1 MSGSTN
7 RTGTSRQGAA
17 TPVHEEVLYE
27 RPQPRNMPSG
37 IRERHEA
44 RGTGTWKTGSHDMS
58 DDCSRNDNNTGWDE
72 RDEDALQDEFV
83 DLPLDADGDFAGARS
98 FFSEMKRPAGE
109 DESRQAVPVDDN
121 DNEIG
126 ADDILD
132 DEFEDMPSYDELLE
146 ENERLRA
153 QVRNVV
159 VQYNQLKDDWANFR
173 RRAEVEAERT
183 KSLASERVATQIIPV
198 IDDIRRSINHLRS
211 MSDEFQPLADG
222 NEAIASRIVAALDKE
237 GIEVI
242 VPDGEPFDANRHQA
256 IDLTHVDGMEPGL
269 VYKTYQEGY
278 AIGERVIRP
287 AIVGVTK

>member
-1 MSGSTN
+1 
-7 RTGTSRQGAA
+7 
-17 TPVHEEVLYE
+17 
-27 RPQPRNMPSG
+27 MPSD
-37 IRERHEA
+37 REEEHET
-44 RGTGTWKTGSHDMS
+44 RGSRAWETGSHDMS
-58 DDCSRNDNNTGWDE
+58 DDRSRNSSNTGWDE
-72 RDEDALQDEFV
+72 RDEDAPQEEFV

-109 DESRQAVPVDDN
+109 DETRQAVPIDD
-121 DNEIG
+121 DRDD
-126 ADDILD
+126 ADDADIPD

-159 VQYNQLKDDWANFR
+159 AQYNQLKDDWANFR
-173 RRAEVEAERT
+173 RRAETEAERT
-183 KSLASERVATQIIPV
+183 KDLASERVATQIIPV
-198 IDDIRRSINHLRS
+198 IDDIRRSISHLRS

-222 NEAIASRIVAALDKE
+222 NEAIASRIVAALGRE

-256 IDLTHVDGMEPGL
+256 IDLAHVDDMEPGL

-287 AIVGVTK
+287 AVVGVTK